1 MIDAKE
7 EITNAILA
15 KTRAHPLLSQ
25 IEERDILE
33 VIEHLF
39 ESLFKPDENKTKKFI
54 DQKITEIASALV
66 RKETV
71 GA

>member
-7 EITNAILA
+7 EITKTILA
-15 KTRAHPLLSQ
+15 KIREHPLLSQ
-25 IEERDILE
+25 IDEGDILE
-33 VIEHLF
+33 VIDHLF
-39 ESLFKPDENKTKKFI
+39 ESQFKPDENKTKKFI
-54 DQKITEIASALV
+54 DQKFTEIANELV

>member
-1 MIDAKE
+1 MIDAKD
-7 EITNAILA
+7 EIINTILA

-33 VIEHLF
+33 VLEHFF
-39 ESLFKPDENKTKKFI
+39 ESQFKPDENKTKKFI
-54 DQKITEIASALV
+54 DQKITEIASELV